1 MTEVEDVTALTPRP
15 VTRSVLAQRWLD
27 LCFLHWAVDPER
39 VAPWLPPGARPDVI
53 DGASY
58 VGLIGFRMVGL
69 GLGIGPGLPWIGT
82 FLETN
87 VRLYS
92 VDDHGR
98 RAVVF
103 RSLDATRLISVLTAQ
118 LALRL
123 PYKWSRMDFSRQGDE
138 VTYGCRRWWPGPRGA
153 TSRMRIRI
161 GDPVPTPTPL
171 DHFLT
176 ARWGLHTRI
185 GRRTVHLPN
194 EHPSWPLHAAEL
206 LELDDELL
214 PAAGFAGLTGPP
226 QSVRYSPGVPVRFG
240 GPSLLPRGTVALP

>member
-1 MTEVEDVTALTPRP
+1 VTEVEGVTVLTPRP
-15 VTRSVLAQRWLD
+15 VLRAVLAQRWLD

-39 VAPWLPPGARPDVI
+39 VAPWLPPGVKPDVI
-53 DGASY
+53 DGATY

-69 GLGIGPGLPWIGT
+69 GFGIGPGLPWIGT

-92 VDDHGR
+92 VDGYGR

-103 RSLDATRLISVLTAQ
+103 RSLDASRLLAVLTAQ
-118 LALRL
+118 ISLRL
-123 PYKWSRMDFSRQGDE
+123 PYKWAQMQFRRQGDE
-138 VTYGCRRWWPGPRGA
+138 VTYLCRRRWSGSRRV
-153 TSRMRIRI
+153 TSRMSIRI
-161 GDPVPTPTPL
+161 GEPLLAPSPL

-194 EHPSWPLHAAEL
+194 EHPTWPLHKAEL
-206 LELDDELL
+206 CHLDDDLL
-214 PAAGFAGLTGPP
+214 SAAGFPDLTDPP
-226 QSVRYSPGVPVRFG
+226 RSVLYSPGVPVTFG
-240 GPSLLPRGTVALP
+240 GPSLVSAV